1 MGHPVGLWVLFTTE
15 MWERFCY
22 YGMRAFLVLYLCATL
37 NGDNPGFGWQESD
50 AYKLYGWFTGLVYL
64 TPLLGGWIADRLIG
78 THKSVVFG
86 GILIAIGEFC
96 LFITEYFR
104 AGATE
109 TITLASN
116 PVPYILFMVGLGVLI
131 LGNGFF
137 KPCIS
142 VMVGELYEPHDS
154 RRDVAFTYFYMGI
167 NVGAFLAPFIA
178 GTVAEKIGWHWGFLT
193 ACIGM
198 IFGLCTYSLF
208 RPKYLGHIGMIDK
221 TPKNTGENKADFT
234 NAVKEKAPELPK
246 NSRLTKVEID
256 RIIVILVLTTFC
268 VAFWSVFEQA
278 GSSLNTFAKNL
289 TNRRVPAVIA
299 QLAPGAFLVN
309 EDKNADTLAT
319 EGNESGEAAAE
330 MASESAV
337 SETKPQTTETAENMA
352 AGVETSETTQSDQ
365 PPIYTFPATWYQSV
379 NPLGIVTLAPLF
391 ALLWGFLARRKR
403 EPSTPLKFGIG
414 LTLLAT
420 AYMFMVTAAMQ
431 AEKTNGNAAAHWLFT
446 TYVFC
451 TLGELCLSPVG
462 LSMVTRLAPKK
473 YASLLMGVWFL
484 SSAVAGY
491 LSGHLAAVLGS
502 SDGTGGQIN
511 FFFGK
516 SHGLADY
523 FLLMTLAPLV
533 AGAIVFVL
541 VPKLKKMMHEE
552 AQ

>member
-1 MGHPVGLWVLFTTE
+1 MSQTAAEIRPQDRQLWGHPVGLWVLFTTE

-37 NGDNPGFGWQESD
+37 NSKNPGFGWQESD
-50 AYKLYGWFTGLVYL
+50 AYRLYGWFTGLVYL
-64 TPLLGGWIADRLIG
+64 TPLLGGWVADRLIG
-78 THKSVVFG
+78 THKSVLLG

-116 PVPYILFMVGLGVLI
+116 PVPYVLFIAGLGILI

-142 VMVGELYEPHDS
+142 VMVGELYGPNDS

-193 ACIGM
+193 ACVGM
-198 IFGLCTYSLF
+198 IFGLCTYSFF
-208 RPKYLGHIGMIDK
+208 RPKYLGHIGCMQKSDETSKAADEK
-221 TPKNTGENKADFT
+221 TP
-234 NAVKEKAPELPK
+234 APPEANFSK
-246 NSRLTKVEID
+246 MKKIETD
-256 RIIVILVLTTFC
+256 RIVVILVLTMFC
-268 VAFWSVFEQA
+268 IAFWSVFEQA

-289 TNRRVPAVIA
+289 TDRQVPAAVAEIA
-299 QLAPGAFLVN
+299 PRAFLVN
-309 EDKNADTLAT
+309 EDKHENETAT
-319 EGNESGEAAAE
+319 EEKESGGVAGDGAAIETAAG
-330 MASESAV
+330 ASDN
-337 SETKPQTTETAENMA
+337 SET
-352 AGVETSETTQSDQ
+352 V
-365 PPIYTFPATWYQSV
+365 YTFPATWYQSV

-391 ALLWGFLARRKR
+391 ALLWGFLARRKI
-403 EPSTPLKFGIG
+403 EPSTPMKFGFG
-414 LTLLAT
+414 LILLAS
-420 AYMFMVTAAMQ
+420 AFSFMIFAAMQ
-431 AEKTNGNAAAHWLFT
+431 AEKTGGNAAAHWLFT

-462 LSMVTRLAPKK
+462 LSMVTRLAPKR

-502 SDGTGGQIN
+502 SDGTGGQVN

-516 SHGLADY
+516 QHGLADY
-523 FLLMTLAPLV
+523 FLLMTLAPLC
-533 AGAIVFVL
+533 AGIIVFVL
-541 VPKLKKMMHEE
+541 APKLKKMMHEGE
-552 AQ
+552 T

>member
-50 AYKLYGWFTGLVYL
+50 AYRLYGWFTGLVYL

-178 GTVAEKIGWHWGFLT
+178 GTVAEKIGWHWGFLV
-193 ACIGM
+193 ACCGM
-198 IFGLCTYSLF
+198 IFGLCTYSFF

-221 TPKNTGENKADFT
+221 TPKNAGKNGSDSA
-234 NAVKEKAPELPK
+234 NAPKEKTPEPPK
-246 NSRLTKVEID
+246 NSRLTRIEID

-289 TNRRVPAVIA
+289 TNRRVPAAVAKI
-299 QLAPGAFLVN
+299 APGAFLIN
-309 EDKNADTLAT
+309 EDKNADAVDA
-319 EGNESGEAAAE
+319 EEKNSGETASVAAAVE
-330 MASESAV
+330 PA
-337 SETKPQTTETAENMA
+337 ETAENTA
-352 AGVETSETTQSDQ
+352 AGGEASEPAQSDSG
-365 PPIYTFPATWYQSV
+365 PIYTFPATWYQSV

-403 EPSTPLKFGIG
+403 EPSTPMKFGIG
-414 LTLLAT
+414 LTLLGT
-420 AYMFMVTAAMQ
+420 AYLFMVAAAMQ

-491 LSGHLAAVLGS
+491 LSGYLAAVLGS
-502 SDGTGGQIN
+502 SDGTGGQVQ

-516 SHGLADY
+516 EHGLADY
-523 FLLMTLAPLV
+523 FLLMTLAPLF

-552 AQ
+552 AE

>member
-1 MGHPVGLWVLFTTE
+1 MSQVQAEIRPQDRQFMGHPVGLWVLFTTE

-22 YGMRAFLVLYLCATL
+22 YGMRAFLVLYLCAAL
-37 NGDNPGFGWQESD
+37 NSKNPGFGWQESD
-50 AYKLYGWFTGLVYL
+50 AYRLYGWFTGLVYL

-78 THKSVVFG
+78 THRSVLLG
-86 GILIAIGEFC
+86 GVLIAIGEFC

-116 PVPYILFMVGLGVLI
+116 PVPYILFIVGLGILI

-178 GTVAEKIGWHWGFLT
+178 GTIAEKIGWHWGFLA
-193 ACIGM
+193 ACFGM

-208 RPKYLGHIGMIDK
+208 RPKYLGHIGYLQKDEPAAPAKEK
-221 TPKNTGENKADFT
+221 TPKPPKTG
-234 NAVKEKAPELPK
+234 
-246 NSRLTKVEID
+246 LTKVEVD
-256 RIIVILVLTTFC
+256 RIIVILVLTAFC

-289 TNRRVPAVIA
+289 TNRRVPAAVAMI
-299 QLAPGAFLVN
+299 APGAFLVN
-309 EDKNADTLAT
+309 EDQHEDETAT
-319 EGNESGEAAAE
+319 EEKESGGAARNAAE
-330 MASESAV
+330 TPQNAAETEQPVDETEPNTGVSAV
-337 SETKPQTTETAENMA
+337 GSEA
-352 AGVETSETTQSDQ
+352 V
-365 PPIYTFPATWYQSV
+365 YTFPATWYQSV

-403 EPSTPLKFGIG
+403 EPSTPMKFGFG
-414 LTLLAT
+414 LILLAS
-420 AYMFMVTAAMQ
+420 AYLFMIFAAMQ
-431 AEKTNGNAAAHWLFT
+431 AEKTSGNAAAHWLFT

-462 LSMVTRLAPKK
+462 LSMVTRLAPKR

-491 LSGHLAAVLGS
+491 LSGYLAAVLGS
-502 SDGTGGQIN
+502 SDGTGGQVN
-511 FFFGK
+511 FFFGER
-516 SHGLADY
+516 HGLADY
-523 FLLMTLAPLV
+523 FLLMTLAPLI
-533 AGAIVFVL
+533 AGIIVFVL
-541 VPKLKKMMHEE
+541 APKLKKMMHEE
-552 AQ
+552 E